1 MKLGQKTQTYTKVIA
16 MIAGLAIYLIGPE
29 SLGFSI
35 ISMLLGLFIVIIVG
49 EPMVEGL
56 RTFSLQTGISPHIT
70 GILSSIASNLPEGVM
85 TMLMIF
91 SPHLREVAILT
102 VLLASAFNG
111 LLLGIL
117 VVMVTYQGGEVNVPK
132 EALEHDVEVMRVT
145 IALCTI
151 VFGTGII
158 LNLNCVPEQVIL
170 PREIPIFQLLAYG
183 GYLYFLSKTPR
194 VASKLEKHDEGNSW
208 MLPILLGLVGIVIAA
223 ELISG
228 SAEYMVHIFDLHVVI
243 AATLIGFAGSVPE
256 HSLALVGA
264 HQGEV
269 ELGVSNL
276 LSGIVQS
283 VMLIFPIVAILIPVR
298 LDGYVLYQ
306 FLAIAVTLWIVK
318 KSIVDDHRLTIDEG
332 LIIIAIH
339 VLGILVFDELSL
351 LI

>member
-1 MKLGQKTQTYTKVIA
+1 MLMRTSRQTYTNIIFLV
-16 MIAGLAIYLIGPE
+16 AGLVVYFLGPDNMVFSIVSMLIG
-29 SLGFSI
+29 LI
-35 ISMLLGLFIVIIVG
+35 IVILVG

-56 RTFSLQTGISPHIT
+56 RAFSLSTGISPHIT
-70 GILSSIASNLPEGVM
+70 GILSSMASNLPEAIM
-85 TMLMIF
+85 TLFMIF

-117 VVMVTYQGGEVNVPK
+117 VVMVTYRGGELSIPR
-132 EALEHDVEVMRVT
+132 ESLEHDVEVMRVT
-145 IALCTI
+145 IALCMI
-151 VFGTGII
+151 VFGTGVI
-158 LNLNCVPEQVIL
+158 LSINCAPEQLLL
-170 PREIPIFQLLAYG
+170 PREVPIFQLFAYG

-194 VASKLEKHDEGNSW
+194 NNQIHETHEGKNRW
-208 MLPILLGLVGIVIAA
+208 IYPILLGLVGTIIAA

-228 SAEYMVHIFDLHVVI
+228 SAEFMVHIFDLHVVI

-256 HSLALVGA
+256 HALALVGA
-264 HQGEV
+264 HKGHV

-276 LSGIVQS
+276 LSGIIQS
-283 VMLIFPIVAILIPVR
+283 VMLIFPVVALLVPVR

-306 FLAIAVTLWIVK
+306 FLAIAVTLWVVK
-318 KSIVDDHRLTIDEG
+318 KSIIDDHRLTIDEG

-339 VLGILVFDELSL
+339 ILGILVFDELSL

>member
-1 MKLGQKTQTYTKVIA
+1 MPKPKTQSYFKVIA
-16 MIAGLAIYLIGPE
+16 MIVGLAVYLLGPE
-29 SLGFSI
+29 NLGFSV
-35 ISMLLGLFIVIIVG
+35 ISMLLGLTIVILVG

-56 RTFSLQTGISPHIT
+56 RAFSHQTGISSHIT

-85 TMLMIF
+85 TMLMIL
-91 SPHLREVAILT
+91 SPHLREVAILS

-117 VVMVTYQGGEVNVPK
+117 VVMVTYKGGEVNVPK
-132 EALEHDVEVMRVT
+132 QALEHDVEVMRVT
-145 IALCTI
+145 IALCMI

-158 LNLNCVPEQVIL
+158 LSLNCVPEQVLL
-170 PREIPIFQLLAYG
+170 PREIPIFQLVAYG

-194 VASKLEKHDEGNSW
+194 LTPNHETHEEGNDW
-208 MLPILLGLVGIVIAA
+208 AMPILLGLVGIVLAA

-228 SAEYMVHIFDLHVVI
+228 SAEFMVHMFDLHVVI

-264 HQGEV
+264 HHGEV

-283 VMLIFPIVAILIPVR
+283 VMLIFPIVAIIIPVR

-318 KSIVDDHRLTIDEG
+318 KSIVDDNRLTIDEG